1 MCNTFH
7 VACFVRGKLCFLF
20 TLCLNFSL
28 RIWFLFSRFLPIN
41 MDNQTLEKFVELAN
55 VMKVDMDMKIL
66 ANVITLIRHGV
77 QPDEIYHFFS
87 EAAKNRL

>member
-1 MCNTFH
+1 
-7 VACFVRGKLCFLF
+7 
-20 TLCLNFSL
+20 
-28 RIWFLFSRFLPIN
+28 